1 MNLRRPILLATC
13 ITALVATAGTAVA
26 ASNNAN
32 AASKGY
38 PNGRPWQAV
47 KTDFAAI
54 KQALASLG
62 LGMDGVTG
70 DLGQLHDDI
79 TLLREDL
86 AAVAGAVSGL
96 GAGLQVQVSVIDDAS
111 RDADN
116 NAPVTLF
123 VRVAQDGQA
132 VTGLTSEHFNYT
144 NAFPTAGASYCGDG
158 CFTAG
163 DAGVYAITLN
173 GDWSA
178 TAYAGTLAV
187 SNTVTTAD
195 GDVTSH
201 GSTMVNFDIPAA
213 PPAP

>member
-38 PNGRPWQAV
+38 PNGRPWQAM
-47 KTDFAAI
+47 KADFAAI
-54 KQALASLG
+54 KQALAG
-62 LGMDGVTG
+62 LGADVDGVTG

-86 AAVAGAVSGL
+86 AAVSGAVSGL
-96 GAGLQVQVSVIDDAS
+96 GTGLQIQVSVMDDAA

-116 NAPVTLF
+116 DAPVTLF
-123 VRVAQDGQA
+123 VHVAQNGQP
-132 VTGLTSEHFNYT
+132 VTGLTSAQFSYT
-144 NAFPTAGASYCGDG
+144 NAFPVTGASFCGDG

-187 SNTVTTAD
+187 SHTVTTDD